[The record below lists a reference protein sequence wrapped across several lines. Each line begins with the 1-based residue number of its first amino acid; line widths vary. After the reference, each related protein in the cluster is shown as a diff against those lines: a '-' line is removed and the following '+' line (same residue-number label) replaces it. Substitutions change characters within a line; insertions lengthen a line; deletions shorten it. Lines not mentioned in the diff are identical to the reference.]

1 LLVNGDTLL
10 KMSDGDVCSG
20 DVRRWSWDF
29 VWHSSAFNWHPITK
43 QIMNTT
49 QPEVATLPSGATQKP
64 LSAKAPMKQLY
75 TAKVG
80 GFLPPRISK
89 ETQKVMKIVDGM

>member
-1 LLVNGDTLL
+1 
-10 KMSDGDVCSG
+10 
-20 DVRRWSWDF
+20 
-29 VWHSSAFNWHPITK
+29 
-43 QIMNTT
+43 
-49 QPEVATLPSGATQKP
+49 
-64 LSAKAPMKQLY
+64 MKQLY